1 MMIDIGSLPK
11 VSAIYRV
18 WHCDRVIYVGQAINL
33 RKRWQQH
40 HLFPKLVSQ
49 YGLDWTID
57 WVEVEPHYLN
67 RAEAFAYR
75 CFAPELN
82 QKNPSERLGA

>member
-1 MMIDIGSLPK
+1 MMIDVDSLPK

-18 WHCDRVIYVGQAINL
+18 WHRDRVIYVGQTINL
-33 RKRWQQH
+33 QKRWQQH
-40 HLFPKLVSQ
+40 HILPKLISRH
-49 YGLDWTID
+49 GLNWTID
-57 WVEVEPHYLN
+57 WVEVEPCHLN

-82 QKNPSERLGA
+82 QRNPSERLGT